1 MRIIYENT
9 DGFKISEE
17 DLKLRGPGE
26 FLGLK
31 QSGLPSLKI
40 ANINKDDDLLAL
52 AKSDAEYLL
61 TTKHNDI
68 QSHLQRW
75 ISDYQEITRT

>member
-9 DGFKISEE
+9 DGFKVSES

-26 FLGLK
+26 FLGVR

-40 ANINKDDDLLAL
+40 ADINKDEEILAL

-61 TTKHNDI
+61 KTKHNGI

-75 ISDYQEITRT
+75 ISNYQEITRT